1 MEGFSFTQGN
11 TAGCIESKL
20 FKDAPGFYK
29 KGKKKALL
37 AVDAEERVDY
47 TSDLYGKVSCTSVQK
62 ELVSYSPKEDK
73 EMTELF
79 HVKIHMRQA
88 KVDCLFDPSSQSN
101 LISAQLVDKLGL
113 KTYDHPQPY
122 PLGWVRQEV
131 ELRVVKQCRF
141 KFAINNNFI
150 DEVEV
155 DVVPFDVCGV
165 ILGSPYL
172 YVRDAILRRRA
183 NQYRLVKDGKEFTI
197 NAHKDKAKLSLIS
210 DNHAK

>member
-1 MEGFSFTQGN
+1 M
-11 TAGCIESKL
+11 
-20 FKDAPGFYK
+20 
-29 KGKKKALL
+29 
-37 AVDAEERVDY
+37 
-47 TSDLYGKVSCTSVQK
+47 
-62 ELVSYSPKEDK
+62 
-73 EMTELF
+73 
-79 HVKIHMRQA
+79 
-88 KVDCLFDPSSQSN
+88 
-101 LISAQLVDKLGL
+101 
-113 KTYDHPQPY
+113 
-122 PLGWVRQEV
+122 
-131 ELRVVKQCRF
+131 VKQCRF

-210 DNHAK
+210 DNHARRIIGSTKKLILLFLREGKQQGEGSEVEMKASLEECNR